1 MSSTSSARTAAPKS
15 VEPTVFDHSVA
26 DLKQGMAR
34 AQAVMSE
41 QAVETANAV
50 STFNQASLEA
60 FAQAGEILA
69 IGSQDLLRQM
79 VQSNQEAIQETLSD
93 IQKLMAAK
101 TFPERLDLQLSL
113 ARSCGLRA
121 LAEGNR
127 FIQAGFD
134 LVERASV
141 PLTDR
146 ASLAAKAFPAP
157 KA

>member
-79 VQSNQEAIQETLSD
+79 VQSNQEAIQCPSGDFASHLSW
-93 IQKLMAAK
+93 LRVAGCAA
-101 TFPERLDLQLSL
+101 
-113 ARSCGLRA
+113 
-121 LAEGNR
+121 
-127 FIQAGFD
+127 
-134 LVERASV
+134 
-141 PLTDR
+141 
-146 ASLAAKAFPAP
+146 
-157 KA
+157 